1 MSKDDTDQCAASKV
15 PIPPRASVEASTSF
29 AITFIPVHAVA
40 KTVQPALAGNAF
52 FSVASSHSA
61 SWKRLNL
68 STPRVHLNILSG
80 ATADI
85 TESRAETIY
94 VVGHSSGCAIA
105 NAVDAALK
113 RTDNVVLVAL
123 DGFRPGDKQLDR
135 TTTQVWGAECGHVKS
150 RNFPGF
156 DKGRR
161 RIYQA
166 TDCKTMWALHFSL
179 ANAAARDHLVHS
191 IRTGYA
197 KCEAN
202 MSFI

>member
-1 MSKDDTDQCAASKV
+1 MSNAVFFFGGYHATQDDIDSWLRSARMQK
-15 PIPPRASVEASTSF
+15 PIVEFVGFPWPADTG
-29 AITFIPVHAVA
+29 ADADGAV
-40 KTVQPALAGNAF
+40 KGFKKGGKFDLAVKSIEEN
-52 FSVASSHSA
+52 
-61 SWKRLNL
+61 K
-68 STPRVHLNILSG
+68 
-80 ATADI
+80 AD
-85 TESRAETIY
+85 TIY

-113 RTDNVVLVAL
+113 ATDNIVLVAL
-123 DGFRPGDKQLDR
+123 DGFWPGYKQLDR

-161 RIYQA
+161 RIFQA
-166 TDCKTMWALHFSL
+166 TDCKTIWALHFSL
-179 ANAAARDHLVHS
+179 ANAAARDHVVHS

>member
-1 MSKDDTDQCAASKV
+1 MSDAVFFFGGYHATQDDIDSWLRSARMQK
-15 PIPPRASVEASTSF
+15 PIVEF
-29 AITFIPVHAVA
+29 AGFPWPADTGADADGAV
-40 KTVQPALAGNAF
+40 KGF
-52 FSVASSHSA
+52 KKGGKFDSA
-61 SWKRLNL
+61 VKSIEENK
-68 STPRVHLNILSG
+68 
-80 ATADI
+80 AD
-85 TESRAETIY
+85 TIY
-94 VVGHSSGCAIA
+94 VVGHSSACAIA

-113 RTDNVVLVAL
+113 KTDNIVLVAL
-123 DGFRPGDKQLDR
+123 DGFRPSDKQLDR

-197 KCEAN
+197 RCEAN
-202 MSFI
+202 LSFL